1 MTERARPVTAVLV
14 KTFAISCTAVKES
27 GLAAGKPAS
36 IAEIPH
42 FSNCLAMETFSL
54 IEKFTPGVCSPSRR
68 LVSKNSTLRIGSP
81 HFYVVDI
88 KKNISLGQPSE
99 MFLPA
104 W

>member
-1 MTERARPVTAVLV
+1 MRKVEFLDT
-14 KTFAISCTAVKES
+14 
-27 GLAAGKPAS
+27 
-36 IAEIPH
+36 
-42 FSNCLAMETFSL
+42 SL
-54 IEKFTPGVCSPSRR
+54 RDGEQTPGVCSPSRR

-81 HFYVVDI
+81 HFYIVDI